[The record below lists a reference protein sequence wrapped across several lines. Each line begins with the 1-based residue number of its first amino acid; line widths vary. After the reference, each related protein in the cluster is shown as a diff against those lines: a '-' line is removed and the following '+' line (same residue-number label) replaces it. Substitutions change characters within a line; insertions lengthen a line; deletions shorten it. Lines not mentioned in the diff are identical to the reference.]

1 MAEFSGRGAL
11 LVGVDKGTSVTKT
24 AVFDEHGNQ
33 LAMASRRIPFVHP
46 QPGLHEEDPE
56 RTWELTADTIRE
68 CMAQLGD
75 RVADIAGVG
84 VSGHMGGAWFVD
96 EQGRSVRNSIAWPD
110 ARASGIVDALE
121 TGPDHEE
128 YLRICAA
135 GALPGMTVMLLA
147 RLAVTEPDLVNR
159 THVVLNAKDFIQL
172 RLTGVAATE
181 PSDVAFT
188 PGDIDTSRGSDRLL
202 EIVGAA
208 TWSGKFAPVLQSG
221 DVLGT
226 VTDIAAMQTGLPAGT
241 PVVAGLGDAPAGMV
255 GSGALDP
262 GTSVSILGTSWLS
275 ANIVTD
281 PHAGRDGIGWMYP
294 MPGRHFAHFVA
305 NTSGAST
312 LDWWVERL
320 APEVGV
326 GDKREFGLL
335 EQEVLAVPEASTAAT
350 FLPYLSAAGVRSPFR
365 DSTVRGTLFGLEDAT
380 SRGEIFRAVYEGMA
394 YAMADCYE
402 AFGTAPTLIRLT
414 GGGANSA
421 IWPTVLSNT
430 MNVPVEL
437 LATDEAAA
445 LGVAVLAGV
454 AVGVWPSL
462 EVAVKSTTR
471 IVRRIEPDPELHA
484 AHRRQFARFVTA
496 QKIARAYYA
505 TARSLNPTGAD
516 AL

>member
-1 MAEFSGRGAL
+1 MVTTTDRGPL
-11 LVGVDKGTSVTKT
+11 VVGVDKGTSVTKT

-33 LAMASRRIPFVHP
+33 LAVASRRIPSMHP
-46 QPGLHEEDPE
+46 GPGMHEEDPE
-56 RTWELTADTIRE
+56 RTWELTADTIRA
-68 CMAQLGD
+68 CMEQLGD
-75 RVADIAGVG
+75 RASDVVGIGVT
-84 VSGHMGGAWFVD
+84 GHMGGAWFVD
-96 EQGRSVRNSIAWPD
+96 EEGRSVRHSIAWPD
-110 ARASGIVDALE
+110 ARASSIVDALE
-121 TGPDHEE
+121 VGPDHEE
-128 YLRICAA
+128 YLRICAS
-135 GALPGMTVMLLA
+135 GALPGMTIMLLA
-147 RLAVTEPDLVNR
+147 RLAQTEPDLAAR
-159 THVVLNAKDFIQL
+159 THVVLNAKDFLQL
-172 RLTGVAATE
+172 RLAGVAVTE

-188 PGDIDTSRGSDRLL
+188 PGDIDTQRSSDRLL
-202 EIVGAA
+202 EIVGASA
-208 TWSGKFAPVLQSG
+208 WSGKFAPVLRSG
-221 DVLGT
+221 EILGE
-226 VTDIAAMQTGLPAGT
+226 VTELAAAQTGLPVGT

-281 PHAGRDGIGWMYP
+281 PHAGSDGIGWMYP

-326 GDKREFGLL
+326 GDTREFGIL
-335 EQEVLAVPEASTAAT
+335 EQEVLATDEAATAVT

-365 DSTVRGTLFGLEDAT
+365 DSTVRGTLLGLEDAT

-394 YAMADCYE
+394 YAMADCYD
-402 AFGTAPTLIRLT
+402 AFGTPPTLIRLT
-414 GGGANSA
+414 GGGAHSA

-462 EVAVKSTTR
+462 ADAVHHTTR
-471 IVRRIEPDPELHA
+471 IVQRIEPDPELYA
-484 AHRRQFARFVTA
+484 RHRRQFARFVAA
-496 QKIARAYYA
+496 QKIARTYYA
-505 TARSLNPTGAD
+505 TVRSHEPTGAE
-516 AL
+516 A